1 MGSAS
6 SKMLAE
12 TEKTTPAMEPN
23 ATNATSNGAVDAK
36 ATTKSEP
43 AVVGAAAGSV
53 STKPRGGDDRNKGS
67 RGHAQKRERPGNGRW
82 SSGRDDKRPRRHDN
96 HRDRDSGN
104 DADESKENPDDLRA
118 KTTLD
123 VPLRKEY
130 LLRVKRD
137 ANGKLELDTQGQP
150 LYSDVDFIKK
160 HTMTDVTERFH
171 DGGEKGREDDQKRR
185 KADERNFLEFDMRK
199 ALRKRGVVKFPR
211 VDWVQDAWN
220 GPIFDEGKL
229 PNVKAPGALAMRGK
243 VGAITNGPKK
253 EDRKPIDMKG
263 KLYLAPLTT
272 VGNLPFRRVCK
283 RLGADVTCGEMAMAP
298 NILQGQPSEWALL
311 RRHKEE
317 NLFGVQLA
325 GSNPNLV
332 ARAAELVG
340 RHCDVD
346 FIELNA
352 GCPIDLLFNK
362 GGGCAL
368 MKRRYKLDAAAWM
381 TAHAVDVPVGVKMRT
396 GVDVHRP
403 MAHTLMKDMARAGVQ
418 WVTVHGRS
426 RKQRYSKQANWDYIT
441 GPCAA
446 AAQRAGISL
455 LGNGDVYHWQDAI
468 IDENNQEE
476 EKEEKKDTAAKVNGD
491 EGNTNDVTA
500 GMRKKKRS
508 GIDTVMIARGALI
521 KPWLFTEIKERRVWD
536 IRSSERL
543 DIYKQFASFGL
554 EHWGADQR
562 GVDTTRRFLLEWLS
576 FLYRYVPVG
585 LVERGYE
592 ESVTMAHRAPF
603 FRGRD
608 DLETLLGSSK
618 ATDWIRITELL
629 LGKAPDGF
637 HFSPRHKSNAWGE
650 DAPLHNG

>member
-1 MGSAS
+1 MP
-6 SKMLAE
+6 AE
-12 TEKTTPAMEPN
+12 TEKPSTAAMQPN
-23 ATNATSNGAVDAK
+23 ATNGTTNDAVDVK
-36 ATTKSEP
+36 PNIKSESD
-43 AVVGAAAGSV
+43 VVDATAGPI
-53 STKPRGGDDRNKGS
+53 STGPRGDDGRCEPS
-67 RGHAQKRERPGNGRW
+67 WGHAKKRERPGDGRR
-82 SSGRDDKRPRRHDN
+82 SGRDDKRPRRHDGY
-96 HRDRDSGN
+96 RDRDK
-104 DADESKENPDDLRA
+104 DADKSEENPDDLRSN
-118 KTTLD
+118 TRLD

-150 LYSDVDFIKK
+150 LYSDPDFMKK
-160 HTMTDVTERFH
+160 YTATDVMERFH
-171 DGGEKGREDDQKRR
+171 DGSEKGRDEDQKRR

-199 ALRKRGVVKFPR
+199 ALRKRGMVKFPR
-211 VDWVQDAWN
+211 VEWVQDIWN
-220 GPIFDEGKL
+220 GAMFDEGRL
-229 PNVKAPGALAMRGK
+229 PNAHAPGAAGMGK
-243 VGAITNGPKK
+243 VGAITEGTKK

-283 RLGADVTCGEMAMAP
+283 RLGADVTCGEMAMAA

-311 RRHKEE
+311 RRHHEE
-317 NLFGVQLA
+317 DLFGVQLA

-340 RHCDVD
+340 RQCDVD

-368 MKRRYKLDAAAWM
+368 MKRRHKLDAAAWM
-381 TAHAVDVPVGVKMRT
+381 TAHTVDVPVGVKMRT

-426 RKQRYSKQANWDYIT
+426 RKQRYSKHANWDYIT

-446 AAQRAGISL
+446 AAQRAGVSL

-468 IDENNQEE
+468 VENRDDANGSSA
-476 EKEEKKDTAAKVNGD
+476 DGD
-491 EGNTNDVTA
+491 EGNTNA
-500 GMRKKKRS
+500 NGSRKKRS

-536 IRSSERL
+536 IRSTERL
-543 DIYKQFASFGL
+543 DIYKQFANFGL
-554 EHWGADQR
+554 DHWGADQR

-585 LVERGYE
+585 LMERGYE
-592 ESVTMAHRAPF
+592 DSVTMAHRAPF

-618 ATDWIRITELL
+618 AADWIRITELL

-650 DAPLHNG
+650 DAPVHNG